1 MVGCRTVMMSMVLVT
16 ACEPFGS
23 YVGLQTPEDT
33 APPAGVLAAT
43 PWAVDFGT
51 VAVHDG
57 PARQTLTLR
66 NTGDEEVVVTG
77 HNQLIGLYGEDA
89 RVFTVSADDAL
100 TLAPGSWLALPIVFA
115 PPTDGRWEAMLNLQ
129 PGDVRVGIVGRGS
142 APIVGIDEP
151 PYASVAMECETSIL
165 VDVFNQGSD
174 YLFVE
179 RFSLDD
185 PWGSWSVA
193 VDPSPVYLAPGQRLS
208 LPVTFAPTWAIDASG
223 TQTAMLSVW
232 TDDPIRPRADVS
244 LRGLALEVDGVDE
257 HFTYNPFTMVDLLVV
272 ADTDGVMELRIP
284 DVQEAVPSLLDSF
297 ADAGVSLQTA
307 VVTGVSPCPT
317 VAPAVAGAEVERSAR
332 IAQLQAGLTGERG
345 PGSDQLGDHTAL
357 SLMQTE
363 QLGCL
368 AGLVREDSLLN
379 VLLVAGDED
388 ASSLQPRTQLAN
400 LEVAADRPVRV
411 HVLLPTDSVGCGGT
425 RFSASYA
432 QLADL
437 SSGALVDLC
446 ADDLPGDIRQV
457 VRAALADVSE
467 PLTHTLRQIPIP
479 ASIEVKV
486 DGEPW
491 AAWLYDARTNS
502 IQFDALAPP
511 PAGADMWVHYH
522 TPTGC

>member
-1 MVGCRTVMMSMVLVT
+1 MITMVLVT
-16 ACEPFGS
+16 ACEPLGS
-23 YVGLQTPEDT
+23 YVGLDTPDDT
-33 APPAGVLAAT
+33 APPVGVLAAT

-66 NTGDEEVVVTG
+66 NTGDDDIVVTG

-100 TLAPGSWLALPIVFA
+100 TIAPNTWVAVPIVFQ

-129 PGDVRVGIVGRGS
+129 PGDVRVGIVGRGA

-151 PYASVAMECETSIL
+151 PYATAAFTCETTIP

-174 YLFVE
+174 YLYVE
-179 RFSLDD
+179 RFTLHD
-185 PWGSWSVA
+185 PWGSWSMET
-193 VDPSPVYLAPGQRLS
+193 DPSPVYLAPGQRLS
-208 LPVTFAPTWAIDASG
+208 LPVTFAPEWASDASG

-232 TDDPIRPRADVS
+232 TDDPIRPRTDVS

-284 DVQEAVPSLLDSF
+284 DVQQAVPSLVDSF

-317 VAPAVAGAEVERSAR
+317 VAPAVASPAVERDAR
-332 IAQLQAGLTGERG
+332 IAQLQAGIAGERG

-357 SLMQTE
+357 TMQQAE
-363 QLGCL
+363 QGGCL
-368 AGLVREDSLLN
+368 AGLIREDSLLN

-400 LEVAADRPVRV
+400 IEAVADRATRV

-437 SSGALVDLC
+437 SDGALVDLC
-446 ADDLPGDIRQV
+446 ADDLVGDIRQV
-457 VRAALADVSE
+457 VRAALADVAE
-467 PLTHTLRQIPIP
+467 PLTHTLEHAPIP

-491 AAWLYDARTNS
+491 TAWHYDERTNS
-502 IQFDALAPP
+502 VQFDAAAPP